1 MLRARINILSNI
13 IQISYPRS
21 SRKLLTTKNN
31 EERIYLAKEDRST
44 KLENRYLRRE
54 DSTYLRQELEST
66 EGLVRL
72 RGLLLKKLALQENT
86 LKGLSEGSYTRI
98 CKRED
103 HGDIEGKLQ
112 RIKYETVEALT
123 TLA

>member
-1 MLRARINILSNI
+1 MLGARINLPDNI
-13 IQISYPRS
+13 IRISRPRL
-21 SRKLLTTKNN
+21 SRKLLTTKDN

-54 DSTYLRQELEST
+54 DSTYNYQELEST

-72 RGLLLKKLALQENT
+72 RGLLLRKLALQENT
-86 LKGLSEGSYTRI
+86 LKGLSEGSYTGI
-98 CKRED
+98 CKTED
-103 HGDIEGKLQ
+103 HGDIKGKLQ

>member
-1 MLRARINILSNI
+1 MLRARINIPSNI

-86 LKGLSEGSYTRI
+86 LKGLSEGSYTGI

-112 RIKYETVEALT
+112 RIKYKTIE
-123 TLA
+123 

>member
-1 MLRARINILSNI
+1 MLGARINLPDNI
-13 IQISYPRS
+13 IRISRPRS
-21 SRKLLTTKNN
+21 SRKLLTTKDN

-54 DSTYLRQELEST
+54 DSTYNCQELEST

-72 RGLLLKKLALQENT
+72 RGLLLRKLALQENT
-86 LKGLSEGSYTRI
+86 LKGLSEGSYTGI